1 MASNQTYLLRIVN
14 AALNTILFF
23 SIAKHNL
30 TVVGSDGSY
39 TKPLTTD
46 YIAISPGQTMDAL
59 LFTNQNSSCLY
70 YMAARAYSSG
80 TNVSFDNTTTTALLQ
95 YQRNDVVP
103 SQSPLFSTSLPDYN
117 DTKSAF
123 NFITR
128 VRSLADNDHQIN
140 VPLNITTK
148 LVSTV
153 SINTF
158 PCPENRSCKGP
169 NGTRLVA
176 SMNNISFVQPSVAIL
191 DAYYHHINGVFEND
205 FPRFPPLLFDFT
217 SDYLPLELELPKR
230 GTKVRILDYGSTV
243 EVVFQGTNLVS
254 GIDHPMHLHGYSFF
268 VVGYGFGNF
277 NEERDKLGYNL
288 VDPPLL
294 NTVIVPK
301 NGWTTV
307 RFKATNPGN

>member
-1 MASNQTYLLRIVN
+1 MAPNQTYLLRIVN

-80 TNVSFDNTTTTALLQ
+80 TNVSFDNTTATALLQ

-103 SQSPLFSTSLPDYN
+103 SQSPLLLTSLPDYN

-128 VRSLADNDHQIN
+128 VRSDHQI
-140 VPLNITTK
+140 NITTK
-148 LVSTV
+148 LV

-158 PCPENRSCKGP
+158 PCPANRSCEGP

-191 DAYYHHINGVFEND
+191 DAYYHHINGVFEKD

-230 GTKVRILDYGSTV
+230 GTKVRVLDYGSTV

-254 GIDHPMHLHGYSFF
+254 GIDHPMHLHGYSFS

-301 NGWTTV
+301 NGWTAV
-307 RFKATNPGN
+307 RFVATNPGN